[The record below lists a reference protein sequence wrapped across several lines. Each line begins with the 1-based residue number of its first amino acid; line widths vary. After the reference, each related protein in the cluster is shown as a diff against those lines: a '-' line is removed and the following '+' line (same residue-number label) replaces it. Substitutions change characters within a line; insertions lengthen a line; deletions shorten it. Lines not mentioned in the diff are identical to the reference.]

1 MDKQLQARN
10 STSTLKTYN
19 SSHAISHFPVS
30 TRFQPPVGD
39 PRFQPPVGDPRFH
52 ESNILSGHHKLSWM
66 KKIKSIASNIIK
78 NIKPRSYIRPLPIEN
93 IKNITQNENE
103 GKQKPN
109 TSSQIIFPYISSGS
123 WKAPSTH
130 GLENSPRIIPDY
142 YLSTCMNQDTNV
154 LQIDYKYIILD
165 DIRNLRKLSDYQI
178 KYIKNMNNE
187 DKQEIIEEY
196 NLVVEAFLSTL

>member
-10 STSTLKTYN
+10 STYTLKTYN
-19 SSHAISHFPVS
+19 SSRAISHFPVS
-30 TRFQPPVGD
+30 LSNTPGNLSD
-39 PRFQPPVGDPRFH
+39 PTFH
-52 ESNILSGHHKLSWM
+52 SGSLLVSRERSGHHKLSWI

-78 NIKPRSYIRPLPIEN
+78 NIKPRSCIRPLPIEN

-103 GKQKPN
+103 GKKKPN

-123 WKAPSTH
+123 WNAPLTH

-142 YLSTCMNQDTNV
+142 YLSTCMNHDTNV